1 MGGEGLWGG
10 GGGGGGETVLP
21 SNNLSINLFM
31 WP

>member
-1 MGGEGLWGG
+1 MWAGRGCGG